1 VLDSLRLQ
9 LTATDPTA
17 SCPCCAVHPSPVDI
31 SWGARL
37 VPIQLTVRKFVCR
50 HPSCERRIF
59 TECLVDLV
67 VAYALH
73 PPRLVTALRAIGV
86 GLGGVAGT
94 RLAARLQLS
103 TSPTT
108 LLRLVRAAPIP
119 QIPALQVIGLDEWA
133 WRRAVQV
140 LTPYILHLIRR
151 WRERGADTD
160 SAQL

>member
-1 VLDSLRLQ
+1 MDIGAVIHIGSSLFPPASAVHLIKVTVVQDSVRLQ

-59 TECLVDLV
+59 TECLLDLV

-73 PPRLVTALRAIGV
+73 TPRLVTALRAIGV
-86 GLGGVAGT
+86 ALAGAAGA
-94 RLAARLQLS
+94 RLAARLRRPA
-103 TSPTT
+103 SPTT
-108 LLRLVRAAPIP
+108 LLRLVRAAPILH
-119 QIPALQVIGLDEWA
+119 IPALQVIGLGEW
-133 WRRAVQV
+133 
-140 LTPYILHLIRR
+140 T
-151 WRERGADTD
+151 
-160 SAQL
+160 